1 MTNISITNSKNNVGA
16 YINDINLK
24 NLDQDKA
31 EEIKTALNQFG
42 VIFIKKQNLNPE
54 SYQNFAKSI
63 GQPVVYPR
71 LKGLDKKFP
80 FINVIERKP
89 DDKNLSFGSS
99 WLHQDTSYLANDRP
113 RYTML
118 MGIEIPD
125 GQGNTIFSSGFNA
138 YEKLPNEIKDK
149 IKDATGIFSSAG
161 PISVTRLERE
171 KEMGIKSSERMEA
184 EHPIVKTVSGKKTL
198 YVSPGHLMKIKNVK
212 EEDANYL
219 KNYLIEHVNKQE
231 FIFSYEWSKGDI
243 CLWDNLSILHMAS
256 EIKNCKRIM
265 HRITIK

>member
-1 MTNISITNSKNNVGA
+1 MKNISIIPGKNNVGA
-16 YINDINLK
+16 YVKNVNLN
-24 NLDQDKA
+24 NLDQIQA
-31 EEIKTALNQFG
+31 NEIKNTLNQFG
-42 VIFIKKQNLNPE
+42 VIFIKEQNLNPE
-54 SYQNFAKSI
+54 SYQNFAKFI
-63 GQPVVYPR
+63 GQPVIYPR

-99 WLHQDTSYLANDRP
+99 WLHQDTSYLADDRP

-118 MGIEIPD
+118 MGIEIPN

-138 YEKLPNEIKDK
+138 YEKLSADIKDK
-149 IKDATGIFSSAG
+149 IKDATGVFSSAG
-161 PISVTRLERE
+161 PIAITRLERE
-171 KEMGIKSSERMEA
+171 KEMGIKSSESMEA
-184 EHPIVKTVSGKKTL
+184 EHPIVKTVDGKKTL
-198 YVSPGHLMKIKNVK
+198 YVSPGHLIRLKNVK
-212 EEDANYL
+212 EEDEDYL

-231 FIFSYEWSKGDI
+231 FIFSYEWSKNDI

-256 EIKNCKRIM
+256 EVKNCRRVM